1 MTLQEKDEIRLLHL
15 NPGSE
20 TAPIVC
26 TLSHVKLSQKPRYE
40 ALSYRWGAEVPSKTL
55 EIDNKTRHVRE
66 NLYFALKHLRHRR
79 RPRIM
84 WVDALCINQADEAE
98 RSHQVFRMSAIYSQ
112 ARRVCVW
119 LGLANTCAHSAF
131 QLLKR
136 MEMRDEIKLGII
148 RYPEE
153 WYDMAQLCQRRYWD
167 RLWIIQEVVLASKIE
182 LYCGD
187 MHIPWDSLS
196 EVLCSFH
203 PNLGVVLDEDSGRS
217 MLCES
222 FGFCGPIVRSA
233 AAALCRERRQ
243 RTKGNVLEDA
253 SLFSLLSRNRRAK
266 CTDVRDKIFG
276 LHSFAP
282 ACCRAANPVDYT
294 SSA

>member
-1 MTLQEKDEIRLLHL
+1 MTPQEKDEIRLLHL

-79 RPRIM
+79 RPRIL
-84 WVDALCINQADEAE
+84 WVDALCINQADDAE

-112 ARRVCVW
+112 ERRVCVW

-136 MEMRDEIKLGII
+136 MEM
-148 RYPEE
+148 
-153 WYDMAQLCQRRYWD
+153 
-167 RLWIIQEVVLASKIE
+167 
-182 LYCGD
+182 
-187 MHIPWDSLS
+187 
-196 EVLCSFH
+196 
-203 PNLGVVLDEDSGRS
+203 
-217 MLCES
+217 
-222 FGFCGPIVRSA
+222 
-233 AAALCRERRQ
+233 
-243 RTKGNVLEDA
+243 
-253 SLFSLLSRNRRAK
+253 
-266 CTDVRDKIFG
+266 
-276 LHSFAP
+276 
-282 ACCRAANPVDYT
+282 
-294 SSA
+294 